1 MNSLGTI
8 ITTYREKKGLSQKG
22 LAEALNEYGYSH
34 SNKAVWS
41 WENDKTEPSGS
52 LLMAICKILSITDIY
67 KEFYGENPGN
77 PLSLLNEE
85 GQKKAIEYIEL
96 LTDSGKYAPAKAVII
111 PFRRNI
117 RLFDIPASAGTG
129 SFLDG
134 ENYTMLEV
142 GEEVP
147 ADADFGIRISGDSM
161 EPQFINGQIVWVHQQ
176 ETLSTGEIGI
186 FYLDGNAYCKK
197 LKDEAEGLFLISLN
211 TKYEPIQVKENDS
224 FKIFGK
230 VVG

>member
-8 ITTYREKKGLSQKG
+8 IATYRKKMGLSQKE
-22 LAEALNEYGYSH
+22 LAEALNKYGYSH

-41 WENDKTEPSGS
+41 WEKDITEPSGS
-52 LLMAICKILSITDIY
+52 LLMTICEILNITDIY
-67 KEFYGENPGN
+67 NEFFGKNPGN

-85 GQKKAIEYIEL
+85 GQAKTIEYIEL
-96 LTDSGKYAPAKAVII
+96 LRDSGKYTPVKAVIL
-111 PFRRNI
+111 PFRRSI

-134 ENYTMLEV
+134 ENYTILEV

-147 ADADFGIRISGDSM
+147 ANADFGIRISGDSM

-176 ETLSTGEIGI
+176 DTLSTGEIGI

-197 LKDEAEGLFLISLN
+197 LKDDEDGLFLLSLN
-211 TKYEPIQVKENDS
+211 TRYEPIPVKETNS
-224 FKIFGK
+224 FKVFGK